1 MSGPFNLG
9 SAELVQLLGP
19 DSRVFA
25 QAQFCS
31 DVATLPALDW
41 QWSAWLDA
49 KGRVRYFFALID
61 AGDDHLLA
69 WLPLGDAA
77 AFAQELARFLFRS
90 KVQVNALDGWAV
102 RGDFNAPP
110 ESPRLGRDD
119 ESLRLLIVGVQPR
132 LLCLHPADP
141 ADAAD
146 TVDPAALRRWRGC
159 DAVDGLP
166 LIDSACAGEFV
177 PQALDLERWG
187 AISFRKGCYPGQEV
201 AARLHFRGGNK
212 RGLRRLRWEGN
223 SVQPAPGA
231 NLILADASTS
241 IGTLLYS
248 GGDEL
253 GAGGLAVLTNPE
265 VLGQVTIE
273 PAICAQ
279 IEPSR

>member
-19 DSRVFA
+19 DSRAFA

-31 DVATLPALDW
+31 DVAALPALDW

-49 KGRVRYFFALID
+49 NGRVRYFFALID
-61 AGDDHLLA
+61 AGDNRLLA

-77 AFAQELARFLFRS
+77 AFAQQLARFLFRS

-119 ESLRLLIVGVQPR
+119 ESLRLLIAGAQPR

-141 ADAAD
+141 AD

-212 RGLRRLRWEGN
+212 RGLGRLRWEGN
-223 SVQPAPGA
+223 SVLPAPGA

-265 VLGQVTIE
+265 VLGRITIE

-279 IEPSR
+279 IEPFG